1 MTDILYHRPAPSA
14 SFGFRCIAL
23 PVSGLRAVPAIAATV
38 GSTLVAVPGAISRAF
53 ALACVD
59 PFAGQSQ
66 KCFGEN
72 PEDF

>member
-1 MTDILYHRPAPSA
+1 MTDILHHRPAPSA
-14 SFGFRCIAL
+14 SFGFRTIAL
-23 PVSGLRAVPAIAATV
+23 PVSGLRAIPAIAATI

-66 KCFGEN
+66 KRFGDS
-72 PEDF
+72 PEDY